1 MPSPMNSTTF
11 LAFLLP
17 MAAMR
22 CAPPCCASSATD
34 LPLGLYVVSAAS
46 AGAASAPSV
55 ATEARAAIAPVRALC
70 LLMFLLSSMQF
81 RLCRPVSSIRCDRG
95 GFPIRFP
102 DSVSRFRSPVFGY
115 TFQLS
120 ATAFAWIF
128 RFHCSRYAPQANA
141 HRTTEERQMNTH
153 RHMMTATYPPHEQGE
168 YGQ

>member
-1 MPSPMNSTTF
+1 MNSTTF

-17 MAAMR
+17 IAAMR

-102 DSVSRFRSPVFGY
+102 DFGVPFSAIPSSYAEPFRNCICLDLSIPLLTLCAASQRTPHYRRTADEHSSPY
-115 TFQLS
+115 DDRNIS
-120 ATAFAWIF
+120 TA
-128 RFHCSRYAPQANA
+128 
-141 HRTTEERQMNTH
+141 
-153 RHMMTATYPPHEQGE
+153 
-168 YGQ
+168 